1 VDKLS
6 TTFRKQTMQVKS
18 LDTYTKADN
27 WFNERKQVRSKAWSI
42 HERPTAPKGTDQ
54 RGRLIRHPDGEYYD
68 IMLYTTTMARL
79 FKPEVIDGKRVERRN
94 YLGYASP
101 LSYQFMS
108 DALWLRPVNRV
119 HVKGEK
125 RILPIYTRAMPG
137 SDFSAELTYVDDV
150 LDVVRSCHTRHFRRV
165 STTEDKA
172 RRAEVAKR
180 FEPYIML
187 AQMRLP
193 EFEASAVLSARS
205 GAPFGGDSSSKH
217 KYSVALPRL
226 FEGNPDPA
234 STNEFFDMC
243 QMVYTTMASK
253 RGYDQP
259 NFSLGSSWSNRT
271 SDPASKLDKPITPDE
286 FRRALLYRINT
297 AMDVDK
303 KSGQEEIPQF
313 VVESGYPHSN
323 VNVWG

>member
-1 VDKLS
+1 
-6 TTFRKQTMQVKS
+6 MQVKS
-18 LDTYTKADN
+18 LNTYARADN

-54 RGRLIRHPDGEYYD
+54 RGRLIRHPEGEYYD
-68 IMLYTTTMARL
+68 IMLYSTTMARL
-79 FKPEVIDGKRVERRN
+79 FKPEVINGQRIERRY

-101 LSYQFMS
+101 LSYQFMNN
-108 DALWLRPVNRV
+108 ALWIRPVNRV

-125 RILPIYTRAMPG
+125 RVLPIYTRVMPD
-137 SDFSAELTYVDDV
+137 SDFSAELVYVDDE
-150 LDVVRSCHTRHFRRV
+150 LDVEQSKHTRHFRRV

-180 FEPYIML
+180 FESYIML

-205 GAPFGGDSSSKH
+205 GAPFGGDPSGKH
-217 KYSVALPRL
+217 KHSVALPEI
-226 FEGNPDPA
+226 FEGIPDHA
-234 STNEFFDMC
+234 STNEFFEMC

-253 RGYDQP
+253 RGYDQM
-259 NFSLGSSWSNRT
+259 NFSLGSSWSNSKQL
-271 SDPASKLDKPITPDE
+271 SDPASKLEKPITPDE
-286 FRRALLYRINT
+286 FRRGLLSRINT

>member
-1 VDKLS
+1 
-6 TTFRKQTMQVKS
+6 MQVKS

-68 IMLYTTTMARL
+68 IVLYTTTMARL
-79 FKPEVIDGKRVERRN
+79 FKPEVIDGKRVERRY
-94 YLGYASP
+94 YLGYPSS
-101 LSYQFMS
+101 LSCEFMNN
-108 DALWLRPVNRV
+108 ALWVRPVNKV

-125 RILPIYTRAMPG
+125 RIVPIYTRAMPG
-137 SDFSAELTYVDDV
+137 SDFSAELVYVDDV

-180 FEPYIML
+180 FESYIML

-226 FEGNPDPA
+226 FDGNPDPA

>member
-1 VDKLS
+1 
-6 TTFRKQTMQVKS
+6 MQVKS
-18 LDTYTKADN
+18 LDTYTKANN
-27 WFNERKQVRSKAWSI
+27 WFNERKQVRSKAWSA

-68 IMLYTTTMARL
+68 IVLYTTTMARL
-79 FKPEVIDGKRVERRN
+79 FKPEVIDGKRVERRY

-125 RILPIYTRAMPG
+125 RIVPIYTRALPG

-205 GAPFGGDSSSKH
+205 GAPFGGDPSGKH
-217 KYSVALPRL
+217 KHSVALPRL
-226 FEGNPDPA
+226 FEGVPTPA
-234 STNEFFDMC
+234 DTNEFFEMC

-253 RGYDQP
+253 RGYDQEHF
-259 NFSLGSSWSNRT
+259 NLGSSWSNRT
-271 SDPASKLDKPITPDE
+271 ADPASKLEKPITPDE

-303 KSGQEEIPQF
+303 KSGREEIPQF

>member
-1 VDKLS
+1 
-6 TTFRKQTMQVKS
+6 MQVKS
-18 LDTYTKADN
+18 LNTYARADN

-54 RGRLIRHPDGEYYD
+54 RGRLIRHPEGEYYD
-68 IMLYTTTMARL
+68 IMLYSTTMARL
-79 FKPEVIDGKRVERRN
+79 FKPEVINGQRIERRY

-101 LSYQFMS
+101 LSYQFMNN
-108 DALWLRPVNRV
+108 ALWIRPVNRV

-125 RILPIYTRAMPG
+125 RILPIYTRAMPD
-137 SDFSAELTYVDDV
+137 SDFSAELVYVDDE
-150 LDVVRSCHTRHFRRV
+150 LDVEQSKHTRHFRRV

-180 FEPYIML
+180 FESYIML

-205 GAPFGGDSSSKH
+205 GAPFGGDPSGKH
-217 KYSVALPRL
+217 KYSVALPEI
-226 FEGNPDPA
+226 FEGIPDHA
-234 STNEFFDMC
+234 STNEFFEMC

-253 RGYDQP
+253 RGYDQM
-259 NFSLGSSWSNRT
+259 NFSLGSSWSNSKQL
-271 SDPASKLDKPITPDE
+271 SDPASKLEKPITPDE
-286 FRRALLYRINT
+286 FRRGLLSRINT

>member
-1 VDKLS
+1 
-6 TTFRKQTMQVKS
+6 MQVKS
-18 LDTYTKADN
+18 LNTYARADN

-54 RGRLIRHPDGEYYD
+54 RGRLIRDPMGEYYD
-68 IMLYTTTMARL
+68 IVLYTTTMARL
-79 FKPEVIDGKRVERRN
+79 FKPEVINGQRIERRY

-101 LSYQFMS
+101 LSCQFMNN
-108 DALWLRPVNRV
+108 ALHIHPLNSVAV
-119 HVKGEK
+119 EGK
-125 RILPIYTRAMPG
+125 RRAVPIYTRSMPD
-137 SDFSAELTYVDDV
+137 SDFSAELVYVDDE
-150 LDVVRSCHTRHFRRV
+150 LDLEQSKHTRHFRRV

-180 FEPYIML
+180 FESYIML

-205 GAPFGGDSSSKH
+205 GAPFGGDPSGKH
-217 KYSVALPRL
+217 KYSVALPEI

-234 STNEFFDMC
+234 DTNEFFEMC

-253 RGYDQP
+253 RGYDQSG
-259 NFSLGSSWSNRT
+259 FHLGRSWQKNT
-271 SDPASKLDKPITPDE
+271 PDPASKLEKPITPDE
-286 FRRALLYRINT
+286 FRRGLLSRINT

>member
-1 VDKLS
+1 
-6 TTFRKQTMQVKS
+6 MQVKS
-18 LDTYTKADN
+18 LDTYTKADK
-27 WFNERKQVRSKAWSI
+27 WFNERKQVRSKAWSA

-79 FKPEVIDGKRVERRN
+79 FKPEVIDGKRVERRY
-94 YLGYASP
+94 YLGYPSS
-101 LSYQFMS
+101 LSCEFMNN
-108 DALWLRPVNRV
+108 ALWVRPVNKV

-125 RILPIYTRAMPG
+125 RIVPIYTRAMPG
-137 SDFSAELTYVDDV
+137 SDFSAELVYVEDV
-150 LDVVRSCHTRHFRRV
+150 LSLEMSKHTRHFRRV

-205 GAPFGGDSSSKH
+205 GAPFGGDSTSTQ
-217 KYSVALPRL
+217 KYSIPLFRL
-226 FEGNPDPA
+226 SEGIPTPA
-234 STNEFFDMC
+234 DTNEFFEMC

-259 NFSLGSSWSNRT
+259 NFNLGSSWSNRT
-271 SDPASKLDKPITPDE
+271 SDPASKLERPITPDE
-286 FRRALLYRINT
+286 FRSALLYRINA
-297 AMDVDK
+297 AMDVGK

>member
-1 VDKLS
+1 
-6 TTFRKQTMQVKS
+6 MQVKS
-18 LDTYTKADN
+18 LNTYARADN

-54 RGRLIRHPDGEYYD
+54 RGRLIRHPEGEYYD
-68 IMLYTTTMARL
+68 IMLYSTTMARL
-79 FKPEVIDGKRVERRN
+79 FKPEVINGQRIERRY

-101 LSYQFMS
+101 LSYQFMNN
-108 DALWLRPVNRV
+108 ALWIRPVNRV

-125 RILPIYTRAMPG
+125 RVLPIYTRVMPD
-137 SDFSAELTYVDDV
+137 SDFSAELVYVDDE
-150 LDVVRSCHTRHFRRV
+150 LDVEQSKHTRHFRRV

-180 FEPYIML
+180 FESYIML

-205 GAPFGGDSSSKH
+205 GAPFGGDPSGKH
-217 KYSVALPRL
+217 KYSVALPEI
-226 FEGNPDPA
+226 FEGIPDHA
-234 STNEFFDMC
+234 STNEFFEMC

-253 RGYDQP
+253 RGYDQM
-259 NFSLGSSWSNRT
+259 NFSLGSSWSNSKQL
-271 SDPASKLDKPITPDE
+271 SDPASKLEKPITPDE
-286 FRRALLYRINT
+286 FRRGLLSRINT

>member
-1 VDKLS
+1 
-6 TTFRKQTMQVKS
+6 MQIKS
-18 LDTYTKADN
+18 LDTYARADD
-27 WFNERKQVRSKAWSI
+27 WFNERKQVRSKAWSV

-68 IMLYTTTMARL
+68 ISLYKTTMARL
-79 FKPEVIDGKRVERRN
+79 FKPEVINGQRIERRY
-94 YLGYASP
+94 YLGHASP

-125 RILPIYTRAMPG
+125 RVLPIYTRAMPD
-137 SDFSAELTYVDDV
+137 SDFSAELVYVDDE
-150 LDVVRSCHTRHFRRV
+150 LDLEQSKHTRHFRRV

-180 FEPYIML
+180 FESYIML

-205 GAPFGGDSSSKH
+205 GAPFGGDSSGKH
-217 KYSVALPRL
+217 KHSVALPRI

-234 STNEFFDMC
+234 STNEFFEMC

-253 RGYDQP
+253 RGYDQSG
-259 NFSLGSSWSNRT
+259 FYLGHSWQKNT
-271 SDPASKLDKPITPDE
+271 PDPASKLEKPITPDE
-286 FRRALLYRINT
+286 FRRGLLSRINT

-313 VVESGYPHSN
+313 VVESEYPRSN
-323 VNVWG
+323 INLWG

>member
-6 TTFRKQTMQVKS
+6 TTFRKQIMQVKS
-18 LDTYTKADN
+18 LDTYTRADN
-27 WFNERKQVRSKAWSI
+27 WFNERKQVRSKAWSF

-54 RGRLIRHPDGEYYD
+54 RGRLIRDPMGEYYD
-68 IMLYTTTMARL
+68 IMLYSTTMARL
-79 FKPEVIDGKRVERRN
+79 FKPEVINGQRIERRY

-101 LSYQFMS
+101 LSYQFMR
-108 DALWLRPVNRV
+108 DALHIHPVNRV
-119 HVKGEK
+119 HVKGK
-125 RILPIYTRAMPG
+125 MCILPIYTRAMPD
-137 SDFSAELTYVDDV
+137 SDFSAELVYVDGV
-150 LDVVRSCHTRHFRRV
+150 LDVEQSKHTRHFRRV
-165 STTEDKA
+165 STKEDKA

-180 FEPYIML
+180 FESYIML

-193 EFEASAVLSARS
+193 EFEASAVLTAKS
-205 GAPFGGDSSSKH
+205 GMPFGGDPSGKH

-226 FEGNPDPA
+226 FDGNPDPA
-234 STNEFFDMC
+234 STNEFFEMC

-253 RGYDQP
+253 RGYDQGGF
-259 NFSLGSSWSNRT
+259 NLGHHWQRNT
-271 SDPASKLDKPITPDE
+271 PDPASKLEKPITPDE
-286 FRRALLYRINT
+286 FRKGLLYRINT
-297 AMDVDK
+297 AMDVDR